1 MKQKLLLLSLLL
13 LGFLLPQQVSA
24 DDFMQTASNYKSMIM
39 GIDKIQ
45 FSLPTQYDGN
55 LNEGISDGTVYV
67 SVDGGSSLPLIGW
80 HCANYRNLTSDEESG
95 TIYAA
100 AYQDGTFTVKG
111 KVKGGQKTF
120 KIGTSITYTVLQ
132 DDDNGDHFTSVFEWT
147 VPRSMRGHQLK
158 FYVWAHIE
166 DRDSHWYIPSGNSN
180 RSDFYHL
187 GDWDCPSAPEVSIN
201 VSEPML
207 AFDKDHVNQQMFT
220 YSVSAKTIEWIQ
232 LHYTDSLSGR
242 TYAKELDKK
251 KLADIAYMPA
261 DRPLRDIYIEAQ
273 VFDAEGKKVEGTIK
287 SATQST
293 RMMHYSNNLRALLM
307 PSGEAYLTWNVN
319 YADLDDAIDGDFF
332 EIQRNLSGSTAP
344 DDANW
349 TTVSAAVMYERYKK
363 NYTFI
368 DESLPTYYT
377 GKGVAYRIRRGYTA
391 MWQWADN
398 SGYDF
403 YQLASR
409 LVLPW
414 IMDPTVQRGK
424 QWNDEGHQVDFV
436 FRFNGPQHDAEGRMI
451 IRDEKDWEKFAQL
464 VNEGQTDLK
473 AVLGGDVNINLSQA
487 LVGTEDHPFSG
498 EFNGNGYTLTVNY
511 DNYQQWIAPFR
522 YVQGATIKNLAI
534 DGTIRSRDL
543 YLAGLVGCVKEG
555 NDSTLIENCR
565 VSATLDN
572 SYNSTTKAACMG
584 GFIGQNE
591 SARLAIR
598 NCRFDGKLLGENC
611 FGNGGFV
618 GNTSTTMKFENCLFA
633 PTDITTM
640 KKDCMTFARGHVT
653 TTVNSYFT
661 EYYSE
666 SMTINNK
673 PFLMINNVNDW
684 NHFRELVEA
693 AGGKED
699 VDAILMADISI
710 TVPVASEA
718 SPYRG
723 TFDGNGHTLDVNLWD
738 ADNWGLAPFRIVGNV
753 TIKNLHV
760 TGKVI
765 AGKEHASGL
774 IGGRS
779 GTPEIHI
786 EKVWVSA
793 YVSTAH
799 RYVGGIIGHAGGA
812 NVYISD
818 TRFDGTLSA
827 SKEWYDN
834 AVDAQ
839 RHNEN
844 EFSIIKIDV
853 NQFATYGGIIGWGGE
868 GGWNFH
874 RVYDY
879 GSANNVYWYFYCID
893 SSDNLA
899 HISWGGNDKST
910 LTVTRNSWSNVNYYN
925 KSDQEEVMNL
935 MNSEAPGS
943 WQIVKSMAVP
953 VLGITSAQGN
963 PVDELTGAE
972 LVAKLG
978 KGWEVVGCT
987 AQPVFTHPEGDTYGN
1002 LIWDQRAKLQLR
1014 VNMHGEK
1021 GVESS
1026 IIDLSTNEDVIKNQK
1041 FTQELTRKC
1050 VDYSFDFIVRRD
1062 KSVMPIV
1069 GTDADSLVVPVVK
1082 IDAPEQQEYRFV
1094 NNGHISKL
1102 TAETRQS
1109 SVALFWE
1116 MSTGDFDYFR
1126 VLRRKHTSDANA
1138 AWTDTIATNLNQL
1151 FYEDKTVLAQQYYDY
1166 RVESVYQCEGTT
1178 IDGKTCTGS
1187 CAVTGMIEGYVRMSD
1202 GTSIGGVVV
1211 KCKPDKVT
1219 IPGAKSEYET
1229 TTDDTGYFVFNDLPF
1244 HVNSEGETDGHYV
1257 VWIMSDGKNPA
1268 TYTGPNAGGTVT
1280 FDQNSNWAQNFN
1292 FWMDTYFIFSGNVY
1306 YDGTSMPVQGVSFK
1320 LDGNVMHDASQ
1331 KVITTDTQ
1339 GAFELSIPAGEHNVQ
1354 AVKDGHVFLENG
1366 FLVNKNAIDA
1376 AHRYEYVFNK
1386 NVSQHVFWD
1395 STTVMLRGRVVGG
1408 DIEGSKPLGSSLST
1422 NNLGDSL
1429 KIVMQ
1434 LEGDNASWM
1443 VRDQMDPTVKS
1454 RSNIYAFGA
1463 ADKDTTRVEITRH
1476 TMTIRPDNKTGEY
1489 QLMLPPAKYKVIE
1502 ISAQGYATLFQA
1514 GKVGETVDLTFN
1526 VLKDTCEYN
1535 RIYHAVPDL
1544 EVKQYNPK
1552 LEPYFGTRKTTATD
1566 NIGNKAEVELWGYK
1580 EINKEGNKK
1589 DSIPYYSFGYPV
1601 FMANSSY
1608 GWMLQAC
1615 EKYYWN
1621 NKPTERVDIVK
1632 LNGGSVLIKNYM
1644 VSNDETKLATT
1655 LDLDNT
1661 GYASYVFT
1669 PDNTTNVQEEE
1680 MALRSVDIT
1689 LNYDGN
1695 YYDIKPFNGG
1705 LMRGFVMATTPKKE
1719 GAYTV
1724 AANYPVLID
1733 VLRDPPGGGS
1743 SAYIEAGSKLSYSYS
1758 PSFEGTLGVNM
1769 SVRQGTYT
1777 TIYKGAVLIN
1787 TQSGAGNGSGTI
1799 SEANSDKTFGFSLA
1813 ATYNGSWTTSYT
1825 LDVTERIQTKSSQ
1838 IWVGPKADLFMG
1850 TNESMIIQDAIAVR
1864 AIPEDQYLLMK
1875 NNEGGSFMVT
1885 DSLGNTAKVR
1895 VTVGAMKVLAK
1906 GTDTKGKPVYLVRD
1920 EVMGV
1925 TNKVNSTFIH
1935 SQCYI
1940 EDELLPNL
1948 AKLRNSLIHPKG
1960 SITDPQSWADQTGE
1974 NVYISSVP
1982 VDDPYFGAT
1991 DNVECFFP
1999 RIYDAQKDTLFCD
2012 STSLNKVKDY
2022 NQQMGYWIT
2031 MLAENEMEKLSVQP
2045 NNLVKNYD
2053 FDGGTASIQYSESF
2067 NASRNKSGFIK
2078 WPGLNN
2084 LSNIANMFPSY
2095 ALGAIKDLAGG
2106 QEAYT
2111 TGYND
2116 WEGNS
2121 GTKIESATA
2130 ASGIKIKFTPILGFS
2145 FNDKSGENKGNS
2157 KKVGFT
2163 LSISSKASMNVDV
2176 YRTRNGMYGIDD
2188 NTQDP
2193 MLIMTKDVL
2202 DELRY
2207 GEPYHPDYDMNV
2219 YSSFVFRTRG
2229 GVTCQP
2235 YEGERRTKW
2244 YQPGTVLDPA
2254 TISMDKLRIWVD
2266 EPVKSNV
2273 PFDEPARF
2281 VLRMS
2286 NESDYSEQATLSFKY
2301 YLDSRSNPKGATVCV
2316 DGKVIN
2322 ATTESVSFFPIIDPA
2337 TGKHNVIT
2345 KEITV
2350 YPSTAYDYDDLM
2362 LCLYDPDDFVRV
2374 YSTNISAHFIPSAG
2388 KVKVS
2393 VPGDKWVINTESP
2406 YDSKRKAWYMPVR
2419 IEGFDVNFPNFD
2431 HIELQYKLS
2440 TQGDKDW
2447 VSVCSYYADEEL
2459 RAKASG
2465 VTDSIPSSGIIVA
2478 PFYGEV
2484 DPIEQHYDI
2493 RAVNYC
2499 RYAGGFLTRS
2509 SEILTG
2515 IKDTR
2520 PPRTFGTPEPVNG
2533 ILGIGDDI
2541 KIAFSENIAGNY
2553 LRSIN
2558 NFEVLGQPESN
2569 SLSTSTSLAF
2579 DELSV
2584 GTTDEMNLAGKSFTF
2599 DIMVNPMKTDKAMMV
2614 IGHGSAIFGL
2624 TADRRMMALI
2634 NGTTVT
2640 SSIPVDFNNVLHRI
2654 AYVVEQGQNSLTVT
2668 FYDGSKQIG
2677 QGTISGVYQEKTN
2690 VYLGLDLLKLLT
2702 DGTGFRGDMLDFRI
2716 WNRAL
2721 SGSDLEVYK
2730 NKMLTGYEI
2739 GLLSYYRLNE
2749 GEGDYSY
2756 DRALG
2761 GNDMYC
2767 GFTSWKRPNGIS
2779 LKVDGQKGIR
2789 MKGTQFARSKEH
2801 DYTLMF
2807 WFKSEHQNATYMSN
2821 GPATNRDITG
2831 QFNIGYKDN
2840 ALYFR
2845 SSGYEV
2851 AANNALRDFS
2861 TWHHYAM
2868 TVSRSRNVANI
2879 YLDCKLIA
2887 SVAAD
2892 SLSGI
2897 SDSEICLGATA
2908 VDKST
2913 DTDVMRGNIDE
2924 VAMFE
2929 SVLPLNLIE
2938 TYAYN
2943 TPSGREAALIAY
2955 LPFEVSKRDYDN
2967 QMELVV
2973 TGESLKRYIDNQ
2985 GNVSVR
2991 RDELVEVN
2999 DQMADKEFY
3008 APMRSKSML
3017 ENLKYSFVAKDNELL
3032 IQIDEPDFLIEK
3044 TNVYV
3049 TVKEVADLNG
3059 NLMESPVTLNLY
3071 VYRNPLRWNV
3081 KRITR
3086 DVKFGKG
3093 ATFEATISNVSGQT
3107 QTFEL
3112 IDLPYWMT
3120 ASKTTG
3126 TIAALDEETITFT
3139 VEPYI
3144 NIGTYNEQVTL
3155 LCDNK
3160 MAEPLP
3166 IKMKVR
3172 GEEPDWAVSDNLKK
3186 LNLTMQLVA
3195 QVKIDAII
3203 SNSEEDILGVF
3214 DANGQVL
3221 GVAHIDVD
3229 NQNNAGQP
3237 LAYVTVYGYKD
3248 PITLKMP
3255 TLQYK
3260 FFQASTGRIYLLH
3273 QADGGTTVFEEG
3285 TTKGTATNPL
3295 LLINREAWGDTNY
3308 MAQTLYLKKGWNWI
3322 SFNVRPKAGTTVGQL
3337 LYGAAAW
3344 EPDDVIEGV
3353 SGNKSVSLLC
3363 RQANTTRGYRWTDD
3377 DKVFDINPQMM
3388 YRVYSG
3394 SDKMAYISGTA
3405 VGTDVKAQPGWNRL
3419 GYTTS
3424 INLPITQAMSNYLN
3438 NGANEGDVL
3447 KSQDA
3452 FAILSH
3458 NTNGDLIWKG
3468 SLNYLETGKGYML
3481 KHNGNEEVAFRYP
3494 FLFEGS
3500 RYVGLE
3506 TAQARSNSYATS
3518 MNIVATVSGVQ
3529 MEAADRLVVY
3539 RGAERCSEAMA
3550 DADAIFY
3557 LNIGG
3562 AETPTDQLLF
3572 CIERDGE
3579 LLSVSPKPMHYEAD
3593 KVYGSPAQ
3601 PTVIDFL
3608 HAESLNDG
3616 EWYTTSGIKL
3626 DKKPATK
3633 GYYINNGKI
3642 KFVK

>member
-13 LGFLLPQQVSA
+13 LGMVLPQQVSA
-24 DDFMQTASNYKSMIM
+24 DDFMQKASNYTAMIA

-45 FSLPTQYDGN
+45 FTLPTQFDGN
-55 LNEGISDGTVYV
+55 LNEGISAGHVYV
-67 SVDGGSSLPLIGW
+67 TVDDGPRLGLFFWS
-80 HCANYRNLTSDEESG
+80 CANYRNLTSDDESG
-95 TIYAA
+95 TINARA
-100 AYQDGTFTVKG
+100 FQDGTFTVKG

-120 KIGTSITYTVLQ
+120 TNGTSVGYTVGP
-132 DDDNGDHFTSVFEWT
+132 DDDDHNHFSSVIEWT
-147 VPRSMRGHQLK
+147 VPRSMRGHKLK
-158 FYVWAHIE
+158 FYLWCHIE
-166 DRDSHWYIPSGNSN
+166 DRDRNWYIPEDNDDE
-180 RSDFYHL
+180 SDFRHL
-187 GDWDCPSAPEVSIN
+187 TDWDCPPASEVSIN
-201 VSEPML
+201 ATDPML
-207 AFDKDHVNQQMFT
+207 AFDKDHVNMQMFT
-220 YSVSAKTIEWIQ
+220 YSVIAQSITWIR
-232 LHYTDSLSGR
+232 LNYTDSLSGR
-242 TYAKELDKK
+242 TYVKELDKK
-251 KLADIAYMPA
+251 KLADMAYVPA
-261 DRPLRDIYIEAQ
+261 DRPLKNIYIEAK
-273 VFDAEGKKVEGTIK
+273 VVDAEGKSVDGTIT
-287 SATQST
+287 SNALST
-293 RMMHYSNNLRALLM
+293 RMMHYSDNLRALLM
-307 PSGEAYLTWNVN
+307 PTGEAYLTWHVN
-319 YADLDDAIDGDFF
+319 HSGLDDAIDGDFF

-349 TTVSAAVMYERYKK
+349 TTVSAAILYEK
-363 NYTFI
+363 NKDNYSFT
-368 DESLPTYYT
+368 DETLPTYYT
-377 GKGVAYRIRRGYTA
+377 GKGVAYRIRRAYTS

-414 IMDPTVQRGK
+414 VLEPTVQRGS
-424 QWNDEGHQVDFV
+424 QWDDEGHQVNFA
-436 FRFNGPQHDAEGRMI
+436 FRFNGPQTDAEGRMI
-451 IRDEKDWEKFAQL
+451 IRDATDWETFAQL
-464 VNEGQTDLK
+464 VNDGQTDVK

-487 LVGTEDHPFSG
+487 MVGTKDHPFSG
-498 EFNGNGYTLTVNY
+498 EFNGNGYTLTVNF
-511 DNYQQWIAPFR
+511 DAYQQWIAPFS

-543 YLAGLVGCVKEG
+543 YLAGLVACVKEG
-555 NDSTLIENCR
+555 NDSTFIENCR
-565 VSATLDN
+565 VSAILDN
-572 SYNSTTKAACMG
+572 SYNSTTVAACMG

-598 NCRFDGKLLGENC
+598 NCRFDGQLLGGKC

-618 GNTSTTMKFENCLFA
+618 GNTTTTMKFENCLFA
-633 PTDITTM
+633 PTAITTM
-640 KKDCMTFARGHVT
+640 KKDCMTFVRGHVT
-653 TTVNSYFT
+653 TTENSYFT

-666 SMTINNK
+666 SITIDNK

-684 NHFRELVEA
+684 NHFRELVNSA
-693 AGGKED
+693 RGQKD
-699 VDAILMADISI
+699 VDAILMADISV
-710 TVPVASEA
+710 TDPVASDA
-718 SPYRG
+718 APYRG

-738 ADNWGLAPFRIVGNV
+738 ADNWGLAPFRIVGDV
-753 TIKNLHV
+753 TIRNLHV

-774 IGGRS
+774 IGARS

-786 EKVWVSA
+786 EKVWVST
-793 YVSTAH
+793 YVSSAH

-844 EFSIIKIDV
+844 EYSIIKIDV

-868 GGWNFH
+868 GGWTFH

-899 HISWGGNDKST
+899 HINWGGNDKST
-910 LTVTRNSWSNVNYYN
+910 NTVTKNSWSNVNYYN
-925 KSDQEEVMNL
+925 KTDQQEVVDL
-935 MNSEAPGS
+935 MNSEVPGS
-943 WQIVKSMAVP
+943 WQIVKGMAVP
-953 VLGITSAQGN
+953 VLSVTSAQGN
-963 PVDELTGAE
+963 PVDELTGSE

-978 KGWEVVGCT
+978 KDWNLVGCT
-987 AQPVFTHPEGDTYGN
+987 AQPVFTHPEGNLYGN

-1014 VNMHGEK
+1014 VNMHGEN
-1021 GVESS
+1021 GIESN
-1026 IIDLSTNEDVIKNQK
+1026 IIDLSSNQEVINNQK
-1041 FTQELTRKC
+1041 FTQDLTRKC
-1050 VDYSFDFIVRRD
+1050 VDYSFDFIVKRD

-1069 GTDADSLVVPVVK
+1069 GLEADSLVVPVVK
-1082 IDAPEQQEYRFV
+1082 TDEAALQDYRFV

-1102 TAETRQS
+1102 TSETRQS

-1116 MSTGDFDYFR
+1116 MSTGDYDFFR
-1126 VLRRKHTSDANA
+1126 VLRRKHTLDAGA
-1138 AWTDTIATNLNQL
+1138 AWTDTIATNLQQL
-1151 FYEDKTVLAQQYYDY
+1151 FYEDKTVLAQQTYDY

-1178 IDGKTCTGS
+1178 IDGKTCTGA
-1187 CAVTGMIEGYVRMSD
+1187 CAVTGMINGYVRMAD
-1202 GTSIGGVVV
+1202 GTAMGGLKVF
-1211 KCKPDKVT
+1211 CEPDKVV
-1219 IPGAKSEYET
+1219 IPGAKRDSTY
-1229 TTDDTGYFVFNDLPF
+1229 TDETGYFEFKDLPF
-1244 HVNSEGETDGHYV
+1244 HINSKGETDGYYKV
-1257 VWIMSDGKNPA
+1257 YIEGKGDA
-1268 TYTGPNAGGTVT
+1268 GSFTGPNADGTVT
-1280 FDQNSNWAQNFN
+1280 FDENSNWAQDFN
-1292 FWMDTYFIFSGNVY
+1292 FWMDTYFVFSGNVY

-1331 KVITTDTQ
+1331 NVITTDTQ
-1339 GAFELSIPAGEHNVQ
+1339 GAFELSIPAGEHQVQ

-1366 FLVNKNAIDA
+1366 FLVNKNPIDA
-1376 AHRYEYVFNK
+1376 DHRYKYEFNK

-1408 DIEGSKPLGSSLST
+1408 NIEGDKPLGSSLSV

-1443 VRDQMDPTVKS
+1443 VRDQMDATVKS
-1454 RSNIYAFGA
+1454 RSEIYTFGA
-1463 ADKDTTRVEITRH
+1463 TDNDTTRVETTRH
-1476 TMTIRPDNKTGEY
+1476 TMTIRPDHKTGEY
-1489 QLMLPPAKYKVIE
+1489 QLMVHPAKYKVIE
-1502 ISAQGYATLFQA
+1502 VSAQGYATLFQA

-1544 EVKQYNPK
+1544 EVTQYNPRF
-1552 LEPYFGTRKTTATD
+1552 EPYFGTKKTTATD

-1580 EINKEGNKK
+1580 KINEGR
-1589 DSIPYYSFGYPV
+1589 DSIAQYSFGYPV
-1601 FMANSSY
+1601 FMANSPY

-1621 NKPTERVDIVK
+1621 NNPKDRVDIVK
-1632 LNGGSVLIKNYM
+1632 LNGGKVQIKNYM
-1644 VSNDETKLATT
+1644 VSNDESKLATT

-1669 PDNTTNVQEEE
+1669 PANTTNVLEDE

-1695 YYDIKPFNGG
+1695 YYDIKPFNGQ
-1705 LMRGFVMATTPKKE
+1705 LMRGYVMATTPKKE
-1719 GAYTV
+1719 GVYTV

-1758 PSFEGTLGVNM
+1758 PSFEGTLGVNF
-1769 SVRQGTYT
+1769 SIKNGTYT
-1777 TIYKGAVLIN
+1777 TVYKGAVNID
-1787 TQSGAGNGSGTI
+1787 TRTGTGSATGTVT
-1799 SEANSDKTFGFSLA
+1799 ESDAHNVFSFALASTF
-1813 ATYNGSWTTSYT
+1813 NGSWTTSYSI
-1825 LDVTERIQTKSSQ
+1825 DVNERIQTKSSQ

-1850 TNESMIIQDAIAVR
+1850 TNESLIVQDAIAVR
-1864 AIPEDQYLLMK
+1864 AIPEEQYLLMK
-1875 NNEGGSFMVT
+1875 NNEGGTFMVT
-1885 DSLGNTAKVR
+1885 DSLGNTAKVK

-1906 GTDTKGKPVYLVRD
+1906 GTDTNGKPVYLVRD

-1925 TNKVNSTFIH
+1925 GNKVNSTFIH

-1948 AKLRNSLIHPKG
+1948 SKLRNSLIHPMG
-1960 SITDPQSWADQTGE
+1960 TITDPQALANRTGK
-1974 NVYISSVP
+1974 NVYVSTVP
-1982 VDDPYFGAT
+1982 TDDLYFGAT
-1991 DNVECFFP
+1991 YNVDCYVPEGN
-1999 RIYDAQKDTLFCD
+1999 DT
-2012 STSLNKVKDY
+2012 TLNEVKDY
-2022 NQQMGYWIT
+2022 NKQMNYWIS
-2031 MLAENEMEKLSVQP
+2031 MLAQNEMEKLTVQP
-2045 NNLVKNYD
+2045 SDLVKNYD
-2053 FDGGTASIQYSESF
+2053 FDGGAASIQYSENF
-2067 NASRNKSGFIK
+2067 NASRNKSGFVK
-2078 WPGLNN
+2078 WPGL
-2084 LSNIANMFPSY
+2084 SNFTSIANMFPDW
-2095 ALGAIKDLAGG
+2095 ALKTIDNTVKKGADEKITQLTEEGIVNNA
-2106 QEAYT
+2106 QEVEANT
-2111 TGYND
+2111 T
-2116 WEGNS
+2116 
-2121 GTKIESATA
+2121 TK
-2130 ASGIKIKFTPILGFS
+2130 GFKYKFTPILGFS
-2145 FNDKSGENKGNS
+2145 FNDKSSENTANT

-2163 LSISSKASMNVDV
+2163 LSIASKASMNVDV
-2176 YRTRNGMYGIDD
+2176 YRTRSNKLDIEED
-2188 NTQDP
+2188 TQDP

-2202 DELRY
+2202 DELRF
-2207 GEPYHPDYDMNV
+2207 GQPYHPDFSTDV
-2219 YSSFVFRTRG
+2219 YSTFVFRTRG

-2235 YEGERRTKW
+2235 YEGERKTKW

-2273 PFDEPARF
+2273 PFDEPARY
-2281 VLRMS
+2281 VLHMS

-2322 ATTESVSFFPIIDPA
+2322 ATGESVSFYPIIDPI

-2350 YPSTAYDYDDLM
+2350 YPSTAYDYEDLSI
-2362 LCLYDPDDFVRV
+2362 CLYDPDDFVRV

-2406 YDSKRKAWYMPVR
+2406 YDGKRKAWYMPVR

-2484 DPIEQHYDI
+2484 DPIEQYYDI

-2499 RYAGGFLTRS
+2499 RYAGGFLTKS

-2541 KIAFSENIAGNY
+2541 KIAFSEPIAGNY

-2558 NFEVLGQPESN
+2558 NFEVLGQPASN

-2579 DELSV
+2579 DEYSSCL
-2584 GTTDEMNLAGKSFTF
+2584 TEEMNLTGKSFTF
-2599 DIMVNPMKTDKAMMV
+2599 DIMVNPMKTEKSMLV
-2614 IGHGSAIFGL
+2614 IGHGAAAFGL
-2624 TADRRMMALI
+2624 TADRRMVAVV

-2640 SSIPVDFNNVLHRI
+2640 SNSAVDFNNVLHRI
-2654 AYVVEQGQNSLTVT
+2654 AYVVEQGRDDMTVH
-2668 FYDGSKQIG
+2668 FYDGDKHIG
-2677 QGTISGVYQEKTN
+2677 QGTIGGVYQETGN
-2690 VYLGLDLLKLLT
+2690 VYLGYDLLGLLGS
-2702 DGTGFRGDMLDFRI
+2702 GTGFKGDMLDFRI

-2721 SGSDLEVYK
+2721 TASELSVYK
-2730 NKMLTGYEI
+2730 SKTLTGYEI

-2756 DRALG
+2756 DRALS
-2761 GNDMYC
+2761 GNDLHC
-2767 GFTSWKRPNGIS
+2767 FLASWKRPKGIS
-2779 LKVDGQKGIR
+2779 LRVDGQKGIR
-2789 MKGTQFARSKEH
+2789 MKATPFERSKEH

-2807 WFKSEHQNATYMSN
+2807 WFKSEHKNSTFMSN
-2821 GPATNRDITG
+2821 GEAYNHDIAG
-2831 QFNIGYKDN
+2831 KFNIGYKDN

-2879 YLDCKLIA
+2879 YLDCKLVA

-2897 SDSEICLGATA
+2897 AGDEMALGATY
-2908 VDKST
+2908 VDKNT
-2913 DTDVMRGNIDE
+2913 DADVMSGNIDE
-2924 VAMFE
+2924 VAMFS

-2943 TPSGREAALIAY
+2943 TPSGRESALIAY

-2985 GNVSVR
+2985 GNESIR
-2991 RDELVEVN
+2991 RDTLVAVSN
-2999 DQMADKEFY
+2999 QMADKEFY
-3008 APMRSKSML
+3008 APMRSNSNL

-3032 IQIDEPDFLIEK
+3032 VQIDEPDFLIEK

-3059 NLMESPVTLNLY
+3059 NLMASPVTLNLY

-3081 KRITR
+3081 KRIAR
-3086 DVKFGKG
+3086 DVKFGEG
-3093 ATFEATISNVSGQT
+3093 LTFEATISNVSGQT

-3112 IDLPYWMT
+3112 MDLPYWMT

-3126 TIAALDEETITFT
+3126 IISALDEETITFT

-3186 LNLTMQLVA
+3186 LNLTMQMVA
-3195 QVKIDAII
+3195 QVKIDAVI

-3214 DANGQVL
+3214 DTNGQVL
-3221 GVAHIDVD
+3221 GVAHIDID
-3229 NQNNAGQP
+3229 NQNNAGQA

-3248 PITLKMP
+3248 PITLQMP
-3255 TLQYK
+3255 TLEYK
-3260 FFQASTGRIYLLH
+3260 FFQASTGKIYILQ

-3285 TTKGTATNPL
+3285 KTKGTATNPL
-3295 LLINREAWGDTNY
+3295 LLVNNESWSGYNT
-3308 MAQTLYLKKGWNWI
+3308 MAQTLYLKKGWNWV
-3322 SFNVRPKAGTTVGQL
+3322 SFNVHPKEGTTVGQL

-3344 EPDDVIEGV
+3344 EPNDVIEGV
-3353 SGNKSVSLLC
+3353 SGNKTVSLLC
-3363 RQANTTRGYRWTDD
+3363 REANTTRGYRWTDD
-3377 DKVFDINPQMM
+3377 DKVLDINPKMM

-3394 SDKMAYISGTA
+3394 SDKMAYITGREA
-3405 VGTDVKAQPGWNRL
+3405 GTDITIQPGWNRL

-3424 INLPITQAMSNYLN
+3424 LNLPITQAMSNYIN
-3438 NGANEGDVL
+3438 NGAKEGDVL

-3468 SLNYLETGKGYML
+3468 SLRYLETGKGYML
-3481 KHNGNEEVAFRYP
+3481 KHIGSDAVDFRYP
-3494 FLFEGS
+3494 FLFDGS
-3500 RYVGLE
+3500 RYNGTE
-3506 TAQARSNSYATS
+3506 AAPAMHNSYATS
-3518 MNIVATVSGVQ
+3518 MNIVATVNGVEL
-3529 MEAADRLVVY
+3529 EAGDRLVVF
-3539 RGAERCSEAMA
+3539 RGAERCSEAVA
-3550 DADAIFY
+3550 DGDETFY

-3562 AETPTDQLLF
+3562 SEKQADQLLF
-3572 CIERDGE
+3572 CIERDDE
-3579 LLSVSPKPMHYEAD
+3579 LLSVSPKLMRYEAD
-3593 KVYGSPAQ
+3593 KVFGTPEQ
-3601 PTVIDFL
+3601 PTVIDFIN
-3608 HAESLNDG
+3608 AESMNDG
-3616 EWYTTSGIKL
+3616 SWYTIAGIKIG
-3626 DKKPATK
+3626 KKPTQS
-3633 GYYINNGKI
+3633 GVYIYNGKAVV
-3642 KFVK
+3642 VK

>member
-1 MKQKLLLLSLLL
+1 MKQKLLFLSLLL
-13 LGFLLPQQVSA
+13 WGVLIPLQTFA
-24 DDFMQTASNYKSMIM
+24 DNFMQNSGNYTAMIT

-45 FSLPTQYDGN
+45 FTLATQYDGN
-55 LNEGISDGTVYV
+55 LNEGISAGHVYV
-67 SVDGGSSLPLIGW
+67 KVDDVSFLKLFDWNCG
-80 HCANYRNLTSDEESG
+80 NYRNLTSDDESG
-95 TIYAA
+95 TIYAK
-100 AYQDGTFTVKG
+100 AYQDGTFQVKG
-111 KVKGGQKTF
+111 KVIGGYKTF
-120 KIGTSITYTVLQ
+120 KNGTDVSFTVSPN
-132 DDDNGDHFTSVFEWT
+132 DDNSDHFSSTIEWT

-166 DRDSHWYIPSGNSN
+166 DRDRNWYIPEDNEDETQFHQLTEWS
-180 RSDFYHL
+180 
-187 GDWDCPSAPEVSIN
+187 CPSAPEVSVN
-201 VSEPML
+201 VGDPML
-207 AFDKDHVNQQMFT
+207 AFDKEHVNLQMFT
-220 YSVSAKTIEWIQ
+220 YSVSAKSIYWIR
-232 LHYTDSLSGR
+232 LHYTDVLSGR
-242 TYAKELDKK
+242 TYTKELDRK
-251 KLADIAYMPA
+251 KLSDIAYVPA
-261 DRPLRDIYIEAQ
+261 DVPLRDIYIEAK
-273 VFDAEGKKVEGTIK
+273 VIDAEGKDVEEPI
-287 SATQST
+287 QSDRLST
-293 RMMHYSNNLRALLM
+293 EMMHYPDNLRATLM
-307 PSGEAYLTWNVN
+307 PTGEAYITWHVDR
-319 YADLDDAIDGDFF
+319 ADLDDAVDGDFF
-332 EIQRNLSGSTAP
+332 EIQRNLSGSVSF

-349 TTVSAAVMYERYKK
+349 TTVSAAIMYEKEK
-363 NYTFI
+363 ENYSYT
-368 DESLPTYYT
+368 DESLPNYYA
-377 GKGVAYRIRRGYTA
+377 GKGVAYRIRRAYTS
-391 MWQWADN
+391 MWQWVDN

-409 LVLPW
+409 FVLPW
-414 IMDPTVQRGK
+414 VLDPTVQRNSK
-424 QWNDEGHQVDFV
+424 WDDEGHKVDFT
-436 FRFNGPQHDAEGRMI
+436 FRFNGPQTDGEGRMI
-451 IRDEKDWEKFAQL
+451 IRDATDWETFAQL
-464 VNEGQTDLK
+464 VNDGQTDVK

-487 LVGTEDHPFSG
+487 MVGTKDHPFSG

-511 DNYQQWIAPFR
+511 DNYQQWTAPFS
-522 YVQGATIKNLAI
+522 YVQGATIKNLII
-534 DGTIRSRDL
+534 DGTIRSRDR
-543 YLAGLVGCVKEG
+543 YLAGLVACVKEG
-555 NDSTLIENCR
+555 NDSTFIENCR
-565 VSATLDN
+565 VSAILDN
-572 SYNSTTKAACMG
+572 SYNSSTVAACMG

-598 NCRFDGKLLGENC
+598 NCRFDGQLLGGKC

-618 GNTSTTMKFENCLFA
+618 GNTTTTMKFENCLFA
-633 PTDITTM
+633 PTAITTM

-653 TTVNSYFT
+653 TTENSYFT

-666 SMTINNK
+666 SITIDNK

-684 NHFRELVEA
+684 NHFRELVNSA
-693 AGGKED
+693 RGQKD
-699 VDAILMADISI
+699 VDAILMADISV
-710 TVPVASEA
+710 TDPVASDA
-718 SPYRG
+718 APYRG

-738 ADNWGLAPFRIVGNV
+738 ADNWGLAPFRIVGDV
-753 TIKNLHV
+753 TIRNLHV

-774 IGGRS
+774 IGARS

-786 EKVWVSA
+786 EKVWVST
-793 YVSTAH
+793 YVSSAH

-868 GGWNFH
+868 GGWTFH

-899 HISWGGNDKST
+899 HINWGGNDKST
-910 LTVTRNSWSNVNYYN
+910 NTVTRNSWSNVNYYN
-925 KSDQEEVMNL
+925 KTDQQEVVNL

-943 WQIVKSMAVP
+943 WQIVKGMAVP
-953 VLGITSAQGN
+953 VLGVTSAQGN
-963 PVDELTGAE
+963 PVDELTGSE

-978 KGWEVVGCT
+978 KDWNVVGCT
-987 AQPVFTHPEGDTYGN
+987 AQPVFTHPEGNLYGN

-1014 VNMHGEK
+1014 VNMHGEN
-1021 GVESS
+1021 GIESN
-1026 IIDLSTNEDVIKNQK
+1026 IIDLSSNQEVIKNQK

-1050 VDYSFDFIVRRD
+1050 VDYTFDFIVKRD

-1069 GTDADSLVVPVVK
+1069 GSDADSLVVPVVK
-1082 IDAPEQQEYRFV
+1082 IDAPEQQSYRFV
-1094 NNGHISKL
+1094 NNGYIRKL
-1102 TAETRQS
+1102 TSETRQS

-1116 MSTGDFDYFR
+1116 VSTGEYDYFR
-1126 VLRRKHTSDANA
+1126 VLRRKHTTDANA
-1138 AWTDTIATNLNQL
+1138 EWTDTIATDLAQL
-1151 FYEDKTVLAQQYYDY
+1151 FYEDKTVLAQQTYDY
-1166 RVESVYQCEGTT
+1166 KVESVYQCEGTT
-1178 IDGKTCTGS
+1178 VTGKTCTGA
-1187 CAVTGMIEGYVRMSD
+1187 CAVTGKINGYVRMSD
-1202 GTSIGGVVV
+1202 GTALGGVEVY
-1211 KCKPDKVT
+1211 CKPVPDKDGKL
-1219 IPGAKSEYET
+1219 IPGASAEYLT
-1229 TTDDTGYFVFNDLPF
+1229 LTDDTGYFEFSGLPY
-1244 HVNSEGETDGHYV
+1244 HVNSEGVTDGHYR
-1257 VWIMSDGKNPA
+1257 IIIKGDG
-1268 TYTGPNAGGTVT
+1268 TSGSYTGPNADGSVT
-1280 FDQNSNWAQNFN
+1280 FDQNSNWTQDFN
-1292 FWMDTYFIFSGNVY
+1292 FWMDTYFVFSGNVY
-1306 YDGTSMPVQGVSFK
+1306 YDGTSMPVQGVSFM
-1320 LDGNVMHDASQ
+1320 LDGNEMHDASQ

-1339 GAFELSIPAGEHNVQ
+1339 GAFILSIPAGKHTVQ
-1354 AVKDGHVFLENG
+1354 AVKDGHDFLEDG
-1366 FLVNKNAIDA
+1366 FLVNKDAIDEEN
-1376 AHRYEYVFNK
+1376 RYDYIFNK

-1395 STTVMLRGRVVGG
+1395 TTTVMLHGRVVGG
-1408 DIEGSKPLGSSLST
+1408 SVEGDKPLGNSLST
-1422 NNLGDSL
+1422 NNLGDSV

-1443 VRDQMDPTVKS
+1443 VRDQMDPNVKS
-1454 RSNIYAFGA
+1454 RSEMYKFGA
-1463 ADKDTTRVEITRH
+1463 ADTDTTLVDITRH
-1476 TMTIRPDNKTGEY
+1476 TMTIYPDHETGEY
-1489 QLMLPPAKYKVIE
+1489 QVMLHPAKYKVIE
-1502 ISAQGYATLFQA
+1502 VSAQGYATLFQA
-1514 GKVGETVDLTFN
+1514 GKVGETVDLAFN
-1526 VLKDTCEYN
+1526 VRGDTCVYN

-1544 EVKQYNPK
+1544 EVTQYNPR
-1552 LEPYFGTRKTTATD
+1552 LEPYFGTKMTTAAD
-1566 NIGNKAEVELWGYK
+1566 NIGNVAEVELWGYK
-1580 EINKEGNKK
+1580 YINEKK

-1601 FMANSSY
+1601 FMAGSPY

-1615 EKYYWN
+1615 EKYRWN
-1621 NKPTERVDIVK
+1621 NKPTEKVDIVK

-1644 VSNDETKLATT
+1644 VSNDEGQLATT
-1655 LDLDNT
+1655 LDLDDT

-1669 PDNTTNVQEEE
+1669 PANTTNVQEDE

-1695 YYDIKPFNGG
+1695 FYDIKPFDGQ
-1705 LMRGFVMATTPKKE
+1705 LLKGFVMATTPKKE
-1719 GAYTV
+1719 GVYTV
-1724 AANYPVLID
+1724 AASYPVLID

-1743 SAYIEAGSKLSYSYS
+1743 SSYIEAGSKLSYSYS
-1758 PSFEGTLGVNM
+1758 PSFEGSLGVSM
-1769 SVRQGTYT
+1769 SVKDGTYT
-1777 TIYKGAVLIN
+1777 TLYQGAVAIN
-1787 TQSGAGNGSGTI
+1787 PKTGTGNTSGTVT
-1799 SEANSDKTFGFSLA
+1799 EANSDKTFAFSLA
-1813 ATYNGSWTTSYT
+1813 STYNGSWTTTYS

-1850 TNESMIIQDAIAVR
+1850 TNESMIIQDAIAIR
-1864 AIPEDQYLLMK
+1864 AIPEKQYLLMK
-1875 NNEGGSFMVT
+1875 NNEGGTFIAT
-1885 DSLGNTAKVR
+1885 DSLGNTAKVK

-1906 GTDTKGKPVYLVRD
+1906 GKDTNDNPVYLVRD

-1948 AKLRNSLIHPKG
+1948 AKLRNSLIHPMG
-1960 SITDPQSWADQTGE
+1960 TIAEPQALADQTGKS
-1974 NVYISSVP
+1974 VYVSTVP
-1982 VDDPYFGAT
+1982 TDDPYFGAT
-1991 DNVECFFP
+1991 NNVKWYHAE
-1999 RIYDAQKDTLFCD
+1999 KDPMA
-2012 STSLNKVKDY
+2012 LNEVMDY
-2022 NQQMGYWIT
+2022 NQQMAHWIT

-2045 NNLVKNYD
+2045 SNLVKNYD
-2053 FDGGTASIQYSESF
+2053 FDGGTASIQYSENFS
-2067 NASRNKSGFIK
+2067 ASRNKSGYVK
-2078 WPGLNN
+2078 WPGLSN
-2084 LSNIANMFPSY
+2084 LSSIANLFPSY
-2095 ALGAIKDLAGG
+2095 ALGAIEHLVEG
-2106 QEAYT
+2106 QESNPNWQKLTEPDKAA
-2111 TGYND
+2111 
-2116 WEGNS
+2116 EVV
-2121 GTKIESATA
+2121 SATA
-2130 ASGIKIKFTPILGFS
+2130 TSGVKIKFTPILGFS
-2145 FNDKSGENKGNS
+2145 FNDKSSENKGNN

-2163 LSISSKASMNVDV
+2163 LSIASKASMNVDV
-2176 YRTRNGMYGIDD
+2176 YRTRNGVYGIDEK
-2188 NTQDP
+2188 TSDP
-2193 MLIMTKDVL
+2193 MLEMTKDVL
-2202 DELRY
+2202 DELRF
-2207 GEPYHPDYDMNV
+2207 GQPYHPDYDMDV

-2235 YEGERRTKW
+2235 YEGERKTKW

-2254 TISMDKLRIWVD
+2254 TISMDNLRIWVE

-2273 PFDEPARF
+2273 PFGEPARF
-2281 VLRMS
+2281 VLHMS

-2322 ATTESVSFFPIIDPA
+2322 ASTESVSFYPIIDPA

-2350 YPSTAYDYDDLM
+2350 YPSTAYDYEDLSI
-2362 LCLYDPDDFVRV
+2362 CLYDPDDFVRV

-2388 KVKVS
+2388 KVNVS
-2393 VPGDKWVINTESP
+2393 VPGDKWVMNTESP
-2406 YDSKRKAWYMPVR
+2406 YDGKRKDYYLPVR

-2447 VSVCSYYADEEL
+2447 VSVCSYYANDSL

-2478 PFYGEV
+2478 PFYGEAGE
-2484 DPIEQHYDI
+2484 IEQYYDI

-2520 PPRTFGTPEPVNG
+2520 RPRLFGTPEPVDG

-2541 KIAFSENIAGNY
+2541 KISFSEPIATNY
-2553 LRSIN
+2553 LREIN
-2558 NFEVLGQPESN
+2558 NFEVLGQPASN

-2579 DELSV
+2579 DEISSA
-2584 GTTDEMNLAGKSFTF
+2584 TTDDLNLTGKSFTF
-2599 DIMVNPMKTDKAMMV
+2599 DIMVNPMKTDKNMLV
-2614 IGHGSAIFGL
+2614 IGHGLSAFGL
-2624 TADRRMMALI
+2624 TADRHLMAVI

-2640 SSIPVDFNNVLHRI
+2640 SNNAVDFNNVLQRI
-2654 AYVVEQGQNSLTVT
+2654 AYVVSQNKDNMTVS
-2668 FYDGSKQIG
+2668 FFDGDKEIG
-2677 QGTISGVYQEKTN
+2677 QGTIPGVYQETGN
-2690 VYLGLDLLKLLT
+2690 VYLGVDLLGLLGS
-2702 DGTGFRGDMLDFRI
+2702 GTGFKGDMLDFRI

-2721 SGSDLEVYK
+2721 DDTDLSIYK
-2730 NKMLTGYEI
+2730 NKTLTGYEI

-2761 GNDMYC
+2761 GNDMHC
-2767 GFTSWKRPNGIS
+2767 FFASWKRPNGIS
-2779 LKVDGQKGIR
+2779 LRLDGQKGIH
-2789 MKGTQFARSKEH
+2789 MKGKSLARSKAH

-2807 WFKSEHQNATYMSN
+2807 WFKTEHRNSTFMSN
-2821 GPATNRDITG
+2821 GEATNRDIAG
-2831 QFNIGYKDN
+2831 QFNIGCRGN
-2840 ALYFR
+2840 SLYFR

-2851 AANNALRDFS
+2851 VANKALTDFS
-2861 TWHHYAM
+2861 SWHHYAM

-2879 YLDCKLIA
+2879 YLDCKLVA

-2897 SDSEICLGATA
+2897 GDGDISLGATY
-2908 VDKST
+2908 VDKNA
-2913 DTDVMRGNIDE
+2913 DADVMHGNIDE

-2943 TPSGREAALIAY
+2943 TPSGKEAALIAY

-2967 QMELVV
+2967 QMILVP
-2973 TGESLKRYIDNQ
+2973 TGESLKRYKDNQ
-2985 GNVSVR
+2985 GKITVR
-2991 RDELVEVN
+2991 RDTLVAVT

-3008 APMRSKSML
+3008 APMRSKSEL
-3017 ENLKYSFVAKDNELL
+3017 ENLKYEFLAKDNELIVQL
-3032 IQIDEPDFLIEK
+3032 EEPDFLIEK

-3049 TVKEVADLNG
+3049 TVKEVSDLNG
-3059 NLMESPVTLNLY
+3059 NLMESPVTMNLY

-3081 KRITR
+3081 KRLSR
-3086 DVKFGKG
+3086 EVKFGEG
-3093 ATFEATISNVSGQT
+3093 TTFEATISNVSGLT

-3112 IDLPYWMT
+3112 MDLPYWMT
-3120 ASKTTG
+3120 ASKTVG
-3126 TIAALDEETITFT
+3126 TIAALDEEIITFT
-3139 VEPYI
+3139 VQPYV

-3166 IKMKVR
+3166 IKISVR

-3214 DANGQVL
+3214 DSDGQVL

-3229 NQNNAGQP
+3229 TQNNAGQP

-3260 FFQASTGRIYLLH
+3260 FFQASTGKIYLL
-3273 QADGGTTVFEEG
+3273 QQEDGGTTVFEEG
-3285 TTKGTATNPL
+3285 MTKGTATDPL
-3295 LLINREAWGDTNY
+3295 VLINRDGWGDTNNI
-3308 MAQTLYLKKGWNWI
+3308 AQTLYLKKGWNWV
-3322 SFNVRPKAGTTVGQL
+3322 SFNVHPREGTTVGQL

-3344 EPDDVIEGV
+3344 EPNDVIEGI

-3363 RQANTTRGYRWTDD
+3363 RQANTSRGYRWTDD
-3377 DKVFDINPQMM
+3377 DKVFNINPQMM

-3394 SDKMAYISGTA
+3394 SDKMAYISGREA
-3405 VGTDVKAQPGWNRL
+3405 GTDVTVHPGWNRL

-3424 INLPITQAMSNYLN
+3424 VNLPIKQAMSNYLN
-3438 NGANEGDVL
+3438 NGAKEGDVL

-3468 SLNYLETGKGYML
+3468 SLQYLETGKGYML
-3481 KHNGNEEVAFRYP
+3481 KHNGNESVSFRYP

-3500 RYVGLE
+3500 RYVGN
-3506 TAQARSNSYATS
+3506 SNAKALRNTSATS
-3518 MNIVATVSGVQ
+3518 MNIIAQAVGVTLQSG
-3529 MEAADRLVVY
+3529 DKLIVY
-3539 RGAERCSEAMA
+3539 SGAKLCGKAEMQ
-3550 DADAIFY
+3550 DDGLFY
-3557 LNIGG
+3557 LSLGEDAKNS
-3562 AETPTDQLLF
+3562 TLTF
-3572 CIERDGE
+3572 CIERDDEMIAACG
-3579 LLSVSPKPMHYEAD
+3579 SDISYQAD
-3593 KVYGSPAQ
+3593 KLLGTPETPS
-3601 PTVIDFL
+3601 VINFVSTSDFDDD
-3608 HAESLNDG
+3608 S
-3616 EWYTTSGIKL
+3616 WYTISGIKL
-3626 DKKPATK
+3626 DKTPAVK
-3633 GYYINNGKI
+3633 GLYIYKGQI
-3642 KFVK
+3642 KAIK